1 MPAGMQTLADLLF
14 PITPEQFRA
23 EYEGRKPLHV
33 PAPVDTGKA
42 DLLTWNA
49 FNGLL
54 NKSSLWTAQSLLLML
69 NALAVQPEQ
78 YCREVMTPHGPVT
91 RPWPEKVEVFL
102 GGGASLVAN
111 DVLYMHEPVTRL
123 GQALGEAFA
132 ANIGANVY
140 CSFQGV
146 QAFGSH
152 YDVHDVFVIQTEGE
166 KVWTL
171 YETRADNPIEPP
183 PGTTETLQFFQR
195 SRGAVATQITMKAG
209 DVLYLPRG
217 VYHDAL
223 ATDGPSLHITYA
235 VTPFTGRSILSVLDT
250 LASQQSSFRAYL
262 APADLDEGAV
272 LKQQLAALSET
283 LSGIMARDDF
293 LEAVGMAQRQALPR
307 SADFTLPVRKPA
319 TVYRTTGR
327 AFPAVSP
334 GVRPLYD
341 WIITERRFSLEDM
354 IATFGALSPAQVE
367 AAIHLADQAGAV
379 MRD

>member
-1 MPAGMQTLADLLF
+1 MPAGMLTFDDLLF
-14 PITPEQFRA
+14 PISVAQFRA
-23 EYEGRKPLHV
+23 EYEGRKPLHI
-33 PAPVDTGKA
+33 PAQAGAGKA
-42 DLLTWNA
+42 AILTWDA

-54 NKSSLWTAQSLLLML
+54 NKSSLWTAQSLVLML
-69 NALAVQPEQ
+69 NALAVPPDQ

-91 RPWPEKVEVFL
+91 RPSPQKVEVFL

-123 GQALGEAFA
+123 GQVLGEAFA

-152 YDVHDVFVIQTEGE
+152 YDVHDVFVVQTEGE

-171 YETRADNPIEPP
+171 YETRADNPIEAP

-195 SRGAVATQITMKAG
+195 SRGAVAAQLTMKAG

-223 ATDGPSLHITYA
+223 AKDGPSLHITYA
-235 VTPFTGRSILSVLDT
+235 VTPFTGRAVLNVLDT
-250 LASQQSSFRAYL
+250 LASKQSVFRSYL
-262 APADLDEGAV
+262 APADLDGGGL
-272 LKQQLAALSET
+272 LKRQLATLSET
-283 LSGIMARDDF
+283 LAEIMARDDF
-293 LEAVGMAQRQALPR
+293 LEAVGMAQRQAQPR

-327 AFPAVSP
+327 AFPTVSP
-334 GVRPLYD
+334 GVRALYD
-341 WIITERRFSLEDM
+341 WIIVERRFSLEDM
-354 IATFGALSPAQVE
+354 IATFDTLSPAQVE

-379 MRD
+379 QRD